1 MSGHWYWDALG
12 WLAFALNVWG
22 NLALTQK
29 GASGWIIRLMCN
41 ICWLPYSVHTQA
53 WALLGNHLLFMAINI
68 YGWVKWDREK
78 RRAEDDGRRAMP

>member
-1 MSGHWYWDALG
+1 MGGHWAWDFLG

-22 NLALTQK
+22 NLALTAK

-41 ICWLPYSVHTQA
+41 ICWLPYSVQTQA

-68 YGWVKWDREK
+68 YGWVKWARE
-78 RRAEDDGRRAMP
+78 AEVGAEVR